1 MNYAIIFLGAC
12 LVVTLCIIHIL
23 REENASLK
31 RQLKD
36 SLSWIDPVNVE
47 AFFDEER

>member
-1 MNYAIIFLGAC
+1 MNYVIIFLCAC
-12 LVVTLCIIHIL
+12 LVCTLCIIHIL

-36 SLSWIDPVNVE
+36 NLSWIDPVNVE

>member
-1 MNYAIIFLGAC
+1 MNYVVIFLGAC
-12 LVVTLCIIHIL
+12 LLVTLCIIHIL

-36 SLSWIDPVNVE
+36 NLSWIDPVNVE

>member
-1 MNYAIIFLGAC
+1 MNYVIIFLAAC
-12 LVVTLCIIHIL
+12 LICTLCIIHIL

-36 SLSWIDPVNVE
+36 SLAWIDPVTL
-47 AFFDEER
+47 EEYFNED

>member
-1 MNYAIIFLGAC
+1 MNYVIIFLGAC

-36 SLSWIDPVNVE
+36 NLSWIEPVNVE

>member
-1 MNYAIIFLGAC
+1 MNYVVIFLGAC

-36 SLSWIDPVNVE
+36 NLSWIDPVNVE